1 MSYST
6 ENLRLIL
13 KIASLAERDLRSD
26 LDSDEE
32 QYREPEEQEQEQ
44 GLSSIGATYLSEA
57 FMEVTRLKNATQKLI
72 EEREKSNV

>member
-32 QYREPEEQEQEQ
+32 QYRELEEQEQ

>member
-13 KIASLAERDLRSD
+13 KIASLAEVDLRSD

-32 QYREPEEQEQEQ
+32 QYRQNEEQEQ

>member
-6 ENLRLIL
+6 ENLKLIL
-13 KIASLAERDLRSD
+13 KIVSLAEVDLRSD

-32 QYREPEEQEQEQ
+32 QYRQNEEQEQ

>member
-32 QYREPEEQEQEQ
+32 QYRELEEQEQ
-44 GLSSIGATYLSEA
+44 GLSSIGAIYLSEA

-72 EEREKSNV
+72 EEREKA